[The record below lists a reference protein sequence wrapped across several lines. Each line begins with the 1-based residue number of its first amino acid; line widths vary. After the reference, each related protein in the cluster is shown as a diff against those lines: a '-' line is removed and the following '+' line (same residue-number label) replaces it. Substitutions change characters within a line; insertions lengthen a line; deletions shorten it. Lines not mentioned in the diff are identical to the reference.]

1 MTENSSYD
9 SSYDVVVVGGGAAGL
24 NAALMLGRA
33 RRRVAV
39 VDGGAPRNA
48 PAAHMHGFL
57 SRDGMPPAELLK
69 TGREELVGYGVDL
82 IDDDVEQLRPGFTL
96 RLAGGRELTARR
108 VLWATGVH
116 DELPAIPGLRESWG
130 TDAVTCPYCHGYE
143 VRDQPLGVLGTE
155 PASVE
160 HALLVRQWSPDVVYF
175 AHTAPPSEEDRE
187 RLDAR
192 GIRVVDGT
200 VTAVR
205 REGGAMTGVELGG
218 RFVARVALFVRTRT
232 VPYDAQ
238 LRELGCAVADDV
250 VTVDAGGRTS
260 VPGVWAAGNVVDAR
274 ATVIIAAAQGAAAA
288 GALNHDLV
296 TEDVRDAVDAFG
308 GYTPTAERAAAAA
321 R

>member
-1 MTENSSYD
+1 MSENNSF
-9 SSYDVVVVGGGAAGL
+9 DVLVVGGGAAGL
-24 NAALMLGRA
+24 SAALMLGRA

-57 SRDGMPPAELLK
+57 SRDGMPPSDLLK
-69 TGREELVGYGVDL
+69 AGREELGGYGVEIIEDHVTRL
-82 IDDDVEQLRPGFTL
+82 DPGFTA

-108 VLWATGVH
+108 VLVATGVH
-116 DELPAIPGLRESWG
+116 DDLPELPGLRESWG

-143 VRDQPLGVLGTE
+143 VRDQPLGVLGTGPE
-155 PASVE
+155 SVE

-175 AHTAPPSEEDRE
+175 AHTTQVSEEDSE

-192 GIRVVDGT
+192 GIRVVDGV
-200 VTAVR
+200 VTALR
-205 REGGAMTGVELGG
+205 REDGHLTGVELGA
-218 RFVARVALFVRTRT
+218 RFVPRTALFLRTAT
-232 VPYDAQ
+232 VPHDEL
-238 LRELGCAVADDV
+238 LRGLGYVEGE
-250 VTVDAGGRTS
+250 VDPSGKTG
-260 VPGVWAAGNVVDAR
+260 VPGVWAAGNVIDAR

-296 TEDVRDAVDAFG
+296 TEDVRRAVDALG
-308 GYTPTAERAAAAA
+308 GFSPAAERAAAGA

>member
-1 MTENSSYD
+1 MTENS
-9 SSYDVVVVGGGAAGL
+9 YDVLVVGGGAAGL

-39 VDGGAPRNA
+39 VDARAPRNA
-48 PAAHMHGFL
+48 PAEHMHGFL
-57 SRDGMPPAELLK
+57 SRDGLPPSDLLEIGRAELD
-69 TGREELVGYGVDL
+69 GYGVDL
-82 IDDDVEQLRPGFTL
+82 LEDSVTRLEPGFTAG
-96 RLAGGRELTARR
+96 LASGRELTARR
-108 VLWATGVH
+108 VLVATGVH
-116 DELPAIPGLRESWG
+116 DDLPDLPGLRESWG

-155 PASVE
+155 PMSVE

-175 AHTAPPSEEDRE
+175 AHTAPPSEADRE

-192 GIRVVDGT
+192 GIRVVDGV

-205 REGGAMTGVELGG
+205 REGGRLTGIELGD
-218 RFVARVALFVRTRT
+218 RFVPRTALFLRT
-232 VPYDAQ
+232 VTVPHDEL
-238 LRELGCAVADDV
+238 LRGLGYVEGAVDPS
-250 VTVDAGGRTS
+250 GKTS

-296 TEDVRDAVDAFG
+296 TEDVERAVEAYG
-308 GYTPTAERAAAAA
+308 GFSPTAERAAAGA

>member
-1 MTENSSYD
+1 MTENS
-9 SSYDVVVVGGGAAGL
+9 YDVLVVGGGAAGL

-39 VDGGAPRNA
+39 VDAREPRNA
-48 PAAHMHGFL
+48 PAEHMHGFL
-57 SRDGMPPAELLK
+57 SRDGLPPSDLLEI
-69 TGREELVGYGVDL
+69 GREELAGYGVDL
-82 IDDDVEQLRPGFTL
+82 LEDSVTRLEPGFTA
-96 RLAGGRELTARR
+96 RLASGRELTARR
-108 VLWATGVH
+108 VLVATGVH
-116 DELPAIPGLRESWG
+116 DDLPDLPGLRESWG
-130 TDAVTCPYCHGYE
+130 TGAVTCPYCHGYE
-143 VRDQPLGVLGTE
+143 VRDEPLGVLGTE
-155 PASVE
+155 PGSVE

-192 GIRVVDGT
+192 GIRVVNGV

-205 REGGAMTGVELGG
+205 REAGRLTGIELGD
-218 RFVARVALFVRTRT
+218 RFVARTALFLRTRT
-232 VPYDAQ
+232 VPHDEL
-238 LRELGCAVADDV
+238 LRGLGYTEGAVDPS
-250 VTVDAGGRTS
+250 GKTS

-296 TEDVRDAVDAFG
+296 AEDVERAVAAYG
-308 GYTPTAERAAAAA
+308 GFSPAAERAAAGA

>member
-1 MTENSSYD
+1 MTGN
-9 SSYDVVVVGGGAAGL
+9 SYDVLVVGGGAAGL

-33 RRRVAV
+33 RRRVVV
-39 VDGGAPRNA
+39 VDGGSPRNA
-48 PAAHMHGFL
+48 PAEHMHGFL
-57 SRDGMPPAELLK
+57 SRDGLPPSELLK
-69 TGREELVGYGVDL
+69 IGREELAGYGVE
-82 IDDDVEQLRPGFTL
+82 IVEDQVSGLEPGFTA
-96 RLAGGRELTARR
+96 RLASGRELTARR
-108 VLWATGVH
+108 VLVATGVH
-116 DELPAIPGLRESWG
+116 DDLPVIPGLRESWG

-200 VTAVR
+200 VTALR
-205 REGGAMTGVELGG
+205 REDGHLTGLELGA
-218 RFVARVALFVRTRT
+218 RFVPRAALFVRTQT
-232 VPYDAQ
+232 VAHD
-238 LRELGCAVADDV
+238 ELMRALGYQETDPMGK
-250 VTVDAGGRTS
+250 TN

-274 ATVIIAAAQGAAAA
+274 ATVIIAAAQGAAAG

-296 TEDVRDAVDAFG
+296 TEDVRRAVDAFG
-308 GYTPTAERAAAAA
+308 GFTPEAERAAAAA

>member
-1 MTENSSYD
+1 MTENS
-9 SSYDVVVVGGGAAGL
+9 YDVLVVGGGAAGL
-24 NAALMLGRA
+24 SAALMLGRA

-39 VDGGAPRNA
+39 VDGGSPRNA
-48 PAAHMHGFL
+48 PARHMHGFL
-57 SRDGMPPAELLK
+57 SRDGLPPSELLK
-69 TGREELVGYGVDL
+69 IGREELAGYGVEVL
-82 IDDDVEQLRPGFTL
+82 DDQVTRLEAGFTAE
-96 RLAGGRELTARR
+96 LASGRELTARR
-108 VLWATGVH
+108 VLVATGVH
-116 DELPAIPGLRESWG
+116 DELPGIPGLRESWG

-155 PASVE
+155 ELSVE

-175 AHTAPPSEEDRE
+175 PHTAPLSEEDRT

-205 REGGAMTGVELGG
+205 REDGHLTGVELGT
-218 RFVARVALFVRTRT
+218 RFVPRVALFIRTRT
-232 VPYDAQ
+232 VPHDELLHGLGYEEGSTDAM
-238 LRELGCAVADDV
+238 GK
-250 VTVDAGGRTS
+250 TN
-260 VPGVWAAGNVVDAR
+260 VPGVWAAGNVADAR

-296 TEDVRDAVDAFG
+296 AEDVQRAVEKFG
-308 GYTPTAERAAAAA
+308 GFTPAAERAAAAA

>member
-1 MTENSSYD
+1 MTEN

-57 SRDGMPPAELLK
+57 SRDGLPPDELRK
-69 TGREELVGYGVDL
+69 IGREELAGYGVDL
-82 IDDDVEQLRPGFTL
+82 VDDDVTGLEPGFTL
-96 RLAGGRELTARR
+96 RLADGRVLTARR
-108 VLWATGVH
+108 VLYATGVH
-116 DELPAIPGLRESWG
+116 DDLPDLPGLRESWG

-143 VRDQPLGVLGTE
+143 VRDRPLGVLGTE
-155 PASVE
+155 AASVE

-175 AHTAPPSEEDRE
+175 AHTAPPSEEDRT

-192 GIRVVDGT
+192 GIRVVEGT

-205 REGGAMTGVELGG
+205 REDGKLTGVELGN
-218 RFVARVALFVRTRT
+218 RFVPRAALFIRTRT
-232 VPYDAQ
+232 VPHDAH
-238 LRELGCAVADDV
+238 LRELGCAVENDV
-250 VTVDAGGRTS
+250 VKVDPSGRTS

-296 TEDVRDAVDAFG
+296 TEDVRTAIDSYG
-308 GYTPTAERAAAAA
+308 GFTPAAERAAM

>member
-1 MTENSSYD
+1 MTEN

-57 SRDGMPPAELLK
+57 SRDGLPPDELLK
-69 TGREELVGYGVDL
+69 IGREELAGYGVDL
-82 IDDDVEQLRPGFTL
+82 VDDDVTSLEPGFTL
-96 RLAGGRELTARR
+96 RLAGDRVLTARR
-108 VLWATGVH
+108 VLYATGVH
-116 DELPAIPGLRESWG
+116 DDLPDLPGLRESWG

-143 VRDQPLGVLGTE
+143 VRDRPLGVLGTE
-155 PASVE
+155 AASVE

-175 AHTAPPSEEDRE
+175 AHTAPPSEEDRT

-192 GIRVVDGT
+192 GIRVVEGT

-205 REGGAMTGVELGG
+205 REDGELTGVELGS
-218 RFVARVALFVRTRT
+218 RFVPRAALFIRTRT
-232 VPYDAQ
+232 VPHDAH
-238 LRELGCAVADDV
+238 LRELGCAVENDV
-250 VTVDAGGRTS
+250 VKVDPSGQTS

-296 TEDVRDAVDAFG
+296 AEDVRMAIDSYG
-308 GYTPTAERAAAAA
+308 GFTPAAERAAM

>member
-1 MTENSSYD
+1 MSENNSF
-9 SSYDVVVVGGGAAGL
+9 DVLVVGGGAAGL
-24 NAALMLGRA
+24 SAALMLGRA

-39 VDGGAPRNA
+39 VDSRAPRNA

-57 SRDGMPPAELLK
+57 SRDGLPPSELLEI
-69 TGREELVGYGVDL
+69 GRGELRGYGVELLEDEVVRL
-82 IDDDVEQLRPGFTL
+82 DHGFTA
-96 RLAGGRELTARR
+96 RLASGRDLTARR
-108 VLWATGVH
+108 VLVATGVH
-116 DELPAIPGLRESWG
+116 DDLPDIPGLRESWG

-160 HALLVRQWSPDVVYF
+160 HALLVRQWSRDVVYF
-175 AHTAPPSEEDRE
+175 PHTEPVSEEDRE

-192 GIRVVDGT
+192 GIRVVEGI

-205 REGGAMTGVELGG
+205 RGNGHLTGLELGAW
-218 RFVARVALFVRTRT
+218 FVPRTALFLRTRT
-232 VPYDAQ
+232 VPHDRL
-238 LRELGCAVADDV
+238 LRDLGYVEGDV
-250 VTVDAGGRTS
+250 DPSGKTG

-296 TEDVRDAVDAFG
+296 TEDVRRAVDALG
-308 GYTPTAERAAAAA
+308 GFTPAAERAAAGA

>member
-1 MTENSSYD
+1 MTEN

-57 SRDGMPPAELLK
+57 SRDGLPPDELLK
-69 TGREELVGYGVDL
+69 IGREELAGYGVDL
-82 IDDDVEQLRPGFTL
+82 VDDDVTSLEPGFTL
-96 RLAGGRELTARR
+96 RLAGGRVLTARR
-108 VLWATGVH
+108 VLYATGVH
-116 DELPAIPGLRESWG
+116 DDLPDLPGLRESWG

-143 VRDQPLGVLGTE
+143 VRDRPLGVLGTE
-155 PASVE
+155 AASVE

-175 AHTAPPSEEDRE
+175 AHTAPPSEEDRT

-192 GIRVVDGT
+192 GIRVVEGT

-205 REGGAMTGVELGG
+205 RVDGKLTGVELGS
-218 RFVARVALFVRTRT
+218 RFVPRAALFIRTRT
-232 VPYDAQ
+232 VPHDAH
-238 LRELGCAVADDV
+238 LRELGCAVENDV
-250 VTVDAGGRTS
+250 VKVDPGGQTS

-288 GALNHDLV
+288 GVLNHDLV
-296 TEDVRDAVDAFG
+296 TEDVRMAIDSHG
-308 GYTPTAERAAAAA
+308 GFTPAAERAAM

>member
-1 MTENSSYD
+1 MSEND
-9 SSYDVVVVGGGAAGL
+9 NFDVLVVGGGAAGL
-24 NAALMLGRA
+24 SAALMLGRA

-39 VDGGAPRNA
+39 VDSRAPRNA

-57 SRDGMPPAELLK
+57 SRDGLPPSELLDLGRAEL
-69 TGREELVGYGVDL
+69 RGYGVELLEDRVTRL
-82 IDDDVEQLRPGFTL
+82 DHGFTAE
-96 RLAGGRELTARR
+96 LASGRHLTARR
-108 VLWATGVH
+108 VLVATGIH
-116 DELPAIPGLRESWG
+116 DDLPGIPGLRESWG

-175 AHTAPPSEEDRE
+175 AHTTQVSEDDRE

-192 GIRVVDGT
+192 GIRVAEGV
-200 VTAVR
+200 VTGIR
-205 REGGAMTGVELGG
+205 REDGHLTGVELGA
-218 RFVARVALFVRTRT
+218 RFVPRAALFLRTRT
-232 VPYDAQ
+232 VPHDEL
-238 LRELGCAVADDV
+238 LRGLGYVEGDIDPSGK
-250 VTVDAGGRTS
+250 TG

-296 TEDVRDAVDAFG
+296 TEDVERAIGAFAG
-308 GYTPTAERAAAAA
+308 FSPTAERAAAGA

>member
-1 MTENSSYD
+1 MTENS
-9 SSYDVVVVGGGAAGL
+9 YDVLVVGGGAAGL

-39 VDGGAPRNA
+39 VDARAPRNA
-48 PAAHMHGFL
+48 PAEHMHGFL
-57 SRDGMPPAELLK
+57 SRDGLPPSDLLEIGRAELA
-69 TGREELVGYGVDL
+69 GYGVDVL
-82 IDDDVEQLRPGFTL
+82 EDSVTRLEPGFTA
-96 RLAGGRELTARR
+96 RLASGRELTARR
-108 VLWATGVH
+108 VLVATGVH
-116 DELPAIPGLRESWG
+116 DDLPGLPGLRESWG

-155 PASVE
+155 PMSVE

-175 AHTAPPSEEDRE
+175 AHTAPPSEADRE

-192 GIRVVDGT
+192 GIRVVDG
-200 VTAVR
+200 VVAAVR
-205 REGGAMTGVELGG
+205 RAGGRLTGIELGD
-218 RFVARVALFVRTRT
+218 RFVPRTALFLRTRT
-232 VPYDAQ
+232 VPHDEL
-238 LRELGCAVADDV
+238 LRGLGYVEGDV
-250 VTVDAGGRTS
+250 DPSGKTS

-296 TEDVRDAVDAFG
+296 TEDVERAVEAYG
-308 GYTPTAERAAAAA
+308 GFSPMAERAAAGA

>member
-1 MTENSSYD
+1 
-9 SSYDVVVVGGGAAGL
+9 
-24 NAALMLGRA
+24 
-33 RRRVAV
+33 
-39 VDGGAPRNA
+39 
-48 PAAHMHGFL
+48 MHGFL
-57 SRDGMPPAELLK
+57 SRDGLPPGELLK
-69 TGREELVGYGVDL
+69 LGREELTGYGVDL
-82 IDDDVEQLRPGFTL
+82 IDDDVASLESGFTL
-96 RLAGGRELTARR
+96 RLAGGRVLTARR
-108 VLWATGVH
+108 VLYATGVH
-116 DELPAIPGLRESWG
+116 DDLPALPGLRESWG

-143 VRDQPLGVLGTE
+143 VRDQALGVLGTE

-175 AHTAPPSEEDRE
+175 AHTAPPSAGDRE

-205 REGGAMTGVELGG
+205 REDGRLTGVELGG
-218 RFVARVALFVRTRT
+218 RFVPRVALFLRTRT
-232 VPYDAQ
+232 VPHDAQ
-238 LRELGCAVADDV
+238 LRELGCEVAGDV
-250 VTVDAGGRTS
+250 VKVDPGGQTT

-296 TEDVRDAVDAFG
+296 TEDVRRAVDAHG
-308 GYTPTAERAAAAA
+308 GFTPTAERAAAAA

>member
-1 MTENSSYD
+1 MSEHNSF
-9 SSYDVVVVGGGAAGL
+9 DVLVVGGGAAGL
-24 NAALMLGRA
+24 SAALMLGRA
-33 RRRVAV
+33 RRRVVV

-57 SRDGMPPAELLK
+57 SRDGLPPSDLLK
-69 TGREELVGYGVDL
+69 AGREELDGYGVEILEDNVTRL
-82 IDDDVEQLRPGFTL
+82 DRGFTA
-96 RLAGGRELTARR
+96 RLASGRELTARR
-108 VLWATGVH
+108 VLVATGVH
-116 DELPAIPGLRESWG
+116 DDLPDIPGLRESWG

-175 AHTAPPSEEDRE
+175 AHTAPPSEVDRE

-192 GIRVVDGT
+192 GIRVADGL
-200 VTAVR
+200 VTALR
-205 REGGAMTGVELGG
+205 REDGHLTGIELGG
-218 RFVARVALFVRTRT
+218 RFVPRVALFVRTRT
-232 VPYDAQ
+232 VPHDEL
-238 LRELGCAVADDV
+238 LRGLGYEEGAVDPSGK
-250 VTVDAGGRTS
+250 TG

-274 ATVIIAAAQGAAAA
+274 ATVIIAAAQGAAAG

-296 TEDVRDAVDAFG
+296 TEDVGRAVDAFG
-308 GYTPTAERAAAAA
+308 GFTPAAERAAAKA

>member
-1 MTENSSYD
+1 MSENSR
-9 SSYDVVVVGGGAAGL
+9 YDVVVVGGGAAGL

-57 SRDGMPPAELLK
+57 SRDGLPPGELLK
-69 TGREELVGYGVDL
+69 IGREELLGYGVDL
-82 IDDDVEQLRPGFTL
+82 IDDDVERLEPGFTL
-96 RLAGGRELTARR
+96 RLAGGRELSARR

-116 DELPAIPGLRESWG
+116 DDLPDIPGLRESWG

-192 GIRVVDGT
+192 GVRVVEGT
-200 VTAVR
+200 VTGVR
-205 REGGAMTGVELGG
+205 REHGAMTGVELGG
-218 RFVARVALFVRTRT
+218 RFVPRVALFIRTRT
-232 VPYDAQ
+232 VPHDAP
-238 LRELGCAVADDV
+238 LRALGCAVEADV
-250 VTVDAGGRTS
+250 VKVDAGGQTS

-288 GALNHDLV
+288 GMLNHDLV
-296 TEDVRDAVDAFG
+296 TEDVRDAVAAFG
-308 GYTPTAERAAAAA
+308 GFTPAAERAAAAA

>member
-1 MTENSSYD
+1 MTENS
-9 SSYDVVVVGGGAAGL
+9 YDVLVVGGGAAGL

-39 VDGGAPRNA
+39 VDAREPRNA
-48 PAAHMHGFL
+48 PAEHMHGFL
-57 SRDGMPPAELLK
+57 SRDGLPPSDLLEI
-69 TGREELVGYGVDL
+69 GREELAGYGVDL
-82 IDDDVEQLRPGFTL
+82 LEDSVTRLEPGFTA
-96 RLAGGRELTARR
+96 RLASGRELTARR
-108 VLWATGVH
+108 VLVATGVH
-116 DELPAIPGLRESWG
+116 DDLPDLPGLRESWG

-143 VRDQPLGVLGTE
+143 VRDEPLGVLGTE

-175 AHTAPPSEEDRE
+175 AHIAPPSEEDRE

-192 GIRVVDGT
+192 GIRVVDGV

-205 REGGAMTGVELGG
+205 REAGRLTGIELGD
-218 RFVARVALFVRTRT
+218 RFVARTALFLRTRT
-232 VPYDAQ
+232 VPHDEL
-238 LRELGCAVADDV
+238 LRGLGYTEGAVDPS
-250 VTVDAGGRTS
+250 GKTS

-296 TEDVRDAVDAFG
+296 TEDVDRAVAAYG
-308 GYTPTAERAAAAA
+308 GFSPAAERAAAGA

>member
-1 MTENSSYD
+1 MTEN

-57 SRDGMPPAELLK
+57 SRDGLPPDELLK
-69 TGREELVGYGVDL
+69 IGREELAGYGVDL
-82 IDDDVEQLRPGFTL
+82 VDDDVTSLEPGFTL
-96 RLAGGRELTARR
+96 RLAGGRVLTARR
-108 VLWATGVH
+108 VLYATGVH
-116 DELPAIPGLRESWG
+116 DDLPDLPGLRESWG

-143 VRDQPLGVLGTE
+143 VRDRPLGVLGTE
-155 PASVE
+155 AASVE

-175 AHTAPPSEEDRE
+175 AHTAPPSEEDRT

-192 GIRVVDGT
+192 GIRVVEGT

-205 REGGAMTGVELGG
+205 REDGELAGVELGS
-218 RFVARVALFVRTRT
+218 RFVPRAALFIRTRT
-232 VPYDAQ
+232 VPHDAH
-238 LRELGCAVADDV
+238 LRELGCAVENDV
-250 VTVDAGGRTS
+250 VKVDASGQTS

-296 TEDVRDAVDAFG
+296 AEDVRMAIDSYRGF
-308 GYTPTAERAAAAA
+308 TPAAERAAM